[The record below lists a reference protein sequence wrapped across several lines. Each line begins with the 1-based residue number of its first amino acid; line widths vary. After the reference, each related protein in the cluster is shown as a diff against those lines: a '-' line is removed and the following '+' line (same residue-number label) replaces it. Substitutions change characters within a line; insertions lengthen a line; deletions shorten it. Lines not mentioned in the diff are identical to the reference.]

1 MMKQISILLLALGL
15 INVPLAAAPSNNQTP
30 TFGVVN
36 FNQCVSDS
44 KIGKHEQANF
54 ESIKKQMTVLIEET
68 EKEINEINLK
78 FNDPEYMDGL
88 SPEAEDQLKTK
99 FRLLNE
105 EMSRHQNDYYQKLN
119 QANMRILQS
128 LGIIIQ
134 QAAER
139 VAAEKHLTGVI
150 NKDAFFFYMPTLDVT
165 NLVIVEMDKTFDSN
179 TTKKQVACN

>member
-1 MMKQISILLLALGL
+1 MKQISILLLALGL
-15 INVPLAAAPSNNQTP
+15 VSSPLAAATASNQSP

-44 KIGKHEQANF
+44 KIGKQEQANF
-54 ESIKKQMTVLIEET
+54 DSIKKQMTVLIEET

-105 EMSRHQNDYYQKLN
+105 EMSRHQNEYYQKLQ

-128 LGIIIQ
+128 LSMIIQ

-150 NKDAFFFYMPTLDVT
+150 NKEAFFFYTPTLDVT
-165 NLVIVEMDKTFDSN
+165 NLVIAEMDKTFDSN
-179 TTKKQVACN
+179 VAKKQMACN